1 VLRLWLLTFGAY
13 ALLCVANPAALAQ
26 GSSLDESVA
35 LKILPESPIA
45 TTRYPAQ
52 LSVLGIQSDGSAID
66 LTNDPKLTIELQS
79 QEIARIENGRILAIQ
94 PGSTS
99 ISARYPLATGE
110 LSAQASLGVA
120 MDAPIAFD
128 REVISTLTRSGCNLG
143 TCHGNL
149 HGKGGFRL
157 SLRGDDPHFDYY
169 RLAIEFAQR
178 RIDLFDPAKSLL
190 LLKAT
195 TEQSHQG
202 GKRFA
207 KDSFE
212 YEAIKSWIEQGATE
226 SNASALVSI
235 EVLPGY
241 QRIASGNRSARV
253 IVQAR
258 YADGSIRDVTRW
270 SRLEPSLPSGL
281 EVTQDGLVQTQHPM
295 DVSIGA
301 TYLNGR
307 AAARL
312 VFLGQ
317 SDPATGDL
325 NTQGSKDANNS
336 LDRTIAQQCDQLRI
350 GLASRADE
358 GTFLRRLFLVTVGRL
373 PSPEETLEY
382 LQDTSPMRT
391 EQRIDQLL
399 ADPGFDYA
407 WAMRWSDL
415 IRNEDKVMSSRG
427 AHLLHEWLREQTS
440 ADRPMNQWI
449 AELVSSTGSTY
460 ENPPASFYRTH
471 RDPEIAAE
479 STAQVFLGVRI
490 GCAKC
495 HNHPFDRWKQ
505 DDYYGLAA
513 HFTTL
518 DRKQIDNKPSD
529 ALDKHV
535 ITGDEIIS
543 LSDTKP
549 QINHPGRSKMVGPS
563 GLQFV
568 GTQSSDAITPE
579 QPRNVLQDL
588 ATWLTENNPN
598 FDANLANR
606 IWYQYFGRG
615 IVDPPD
621 DFRESNPPSNPEL
634 LRELTGEFRS
644 EGYSLKKLSRNILT
658 SAAFARSS
666 TGDRVDENIL
676 PTAPYFASYPLRRLA
691 AEPLMDAISEV
702 TGVPSPMKT
711 GDSENTT
718 VYSAMRMPGIPKKP
732 GFLTTFG
739 KPNRLLVCE
748 CERSSQI
755 SLGQSLAMT
764 NGVEIRDKIA
774 SGSNR
779 LTGYLEQLR
788 AYHAGD
794 SSAMAPKGMI
804 EELFL
809 RALCRKPSER
819 ELKASLDVLI
829 GAQDPRIALEDI
841 LWALLN
847 SKEFMMLR

>member
-1 VLRLWLLTFGAY
+1 
-13 ALLCVANPAALAQ
+13 
-26 GSSLDESVA
+26 
-35 LKILPESPIA
+35 
-45 TTRYPAQ
+45 
-52 LSVLGIQSDGSAID
+52 
-66 LTNDPKLTIELQS
+66 
-79 QEIARIENGRILAIQ
+79 
-94 PGSTS
+94 
-99 ISARYPLATGE
+99 
-110 LSAQASLGVA
+110 
-120 MDAPIAFD
+120 
-128 REVISTLTRSGCNLG
+128 
-143 TCHGNL
+143 
-149 HGKGGFRL
+149 
-157 SLRGDDPHFDYY
+157 
-169 RLAIEFAQR
+169 
-178 RIDLFDPAKSLL
+178 
-190 LLKAT
+190 
-195 TEQSHQG
+195 
-202 GKRFA
+202 
-207 KDSFE
+207 
-212 YEAIKSWIEQGATE
+212 
-226 SNASALVSI
+226 
-235 EVLPGY
+235 
-241 QRIASGNRSARV
+241 
-253 IVQAR
+253 
-258 YADGSIRDVTRW
+258 
-270 SRLEPSLPSGL
+270 
-281 EVTQDGLVQTQHPM
+281 
-295 DVSIGA
+295 
-301 TYLNGR
+301 
-307 AAARL
+307 
-312 VFLGQ
+312 
-317 SDPATGDL
+317 
-325 NTQGSKDANNS
+325 
-336 LDRTIAQQCDQLRI
+336 
-350 GLASRADE
+350 
-358 GTFLRRLFLVTVGRL
+358 
-373 PSPEETLEY
+373 
-382 LQDTSPMRT
+382 
-391 EQRIDQLL
+391 
-399 ADPGFDYA
+399 
-407 WAMRWSDL
+407 
-415 IRNEDKVMSSRG
+415 
-427 AHLLHEWLREQTS
+427 
-440 ADRPMNQWI
+440 MNQWI

-471 RDPEIAAE
+471 RDPEVAAE

-568 GTQSSDAITPE
+568 GTQRSDASTPE
-579 QPRNVLQDL
+579 QARNVLQDL

-606 IWYQYFGRG
+606 VWYQYFGRG

-634 LRELTGEFRS
+634 LRELTSEFRS

-666 TGDRVDENIL
+666 QGDRVDENIL

-779 LTGYLEQLR
+779 LNGYLEQLR
-788 AYHAGD
+788 AYQAGD
-794 SSAMAPKGMI
+794 DSAMAPEGMI

-819 ELKASLDVLI
+819 ELKASLDVLV